1 MTVTYTSAADREV
14 LRTRQRARR
23 LGVSDLLL
31 VATSSVALFAI
42 SLAYIGR
49 VRVFEAAE
57 THHADVRI
65 VNLNTVSDAA
75 EIEPAVAAIFANTA
89 DRRFAARELLR
100 FVAADR
106 NAGRTQSNVGAITR
120 ATVRVAA
127 IDHEQRLEGLA
138 RRAQTAA
145 ETARIRGDN
154 LPETMPL
161 VTASDLAAVKPF
173 FVVRTRDAF
182 RDRLL
187 WCVVLYLL
195 GFQSIGLVW
204 RLRGTRGDRVLLA
217 AAHLLTAVGFAVLV
231 SRVDPLRDNLLF
243 VRYTEGVLV
252 GQLLIMALSLV
263 DFGTAAFLELS
274 YLPLIVALSL
284 SVLLI
289 LFGAGPGR
297 SGAKVNLGPVQ
308 PIEAIRLLLALFLAG
323 FFARRWELLRDLR
336 GRAIRTLTVPAWLD
350 VPRAEYVLPVLV
362 AVATALGFFF
372 LQKDLGPALLVS
384 CVFLAVYA
392 VARGRVGLAAAGFLL
407 LVAGFYAGY
416 RLNVSHTLVERVR
429 MWQSPWDNAV
439 AGGDQV
445 AQAIWAIATGGPL
458 GTGFGLGDSRY
469 LPAGHTDLVLAEV
482 GEELGAVGLIVVIF
496 AYGVVAW
503 RGFRAGQLAANDYA
517 FFLATA
523 LTLFL
528 IVPVLV
534 MAGGV
539 MGITP
544 LTGVVTPFL
553 SYGGSAMAANCA
565 ALGMLCSIRA
575 DRRPA
580 ADLTPFRAPMR
591 WLVTALAGCAAA
603 LVAVL
608 INFQVVH
615 ADEYIVK
622 PHLGVQA
629 DGGRRY
635 AYNPRVIDLVRQLPR
650 GTVYDRRGLP
660 LATEERGVIDAA
672 RQAYQRIGVSL
683 DRTCPSPSERCYPL
697 GGRAFHLLGDE
708 RTRVNWSAPNTSYVE
723 RDSESRLR
731 GFDDRATTTQT
742 SDLSGRPMWTI
753 RRDYRDLVPLL
764 RHRHEPGHPAVV
776 ALGGQAHDVR
786 LTIDAG
792 LQLRVSSIVASYAK
806 KSAGRAAAI
815 VLDPD
820 TGELLASASYP
831 WPDVGTP
838 GSDGDNAEAASAASE
853 SLLDRARYGL
863 YPPGSTFK
871 LVTAA
876 AALRQGVDPGMTT
889 FACTRLP
896 DGRAGARIKGWN
908 RPIRDDVLDTRPHGT
923 IDMHEGLV
931 HSCNAYFAQLAVTL
945 GPEPL
950 MGTAARL
957 GISLTPSKNPAQRVR
972 ETLPQIG
979 YGQADVVA
987 TPMRMAR
994 LAAAIAS
1001 DGLLRE
1007 TCQEQNAARSA
1018 EPDQFLDRNA
1028 SRVLAGYMRDVV
1040 LTGTGRS
1047 LKGHPWRIAGK
1058 TGTAELSGRASHAW
1072 FAGFAPYGTATRRIA
1087 FAIIIENAGYGGDS
1101 AAPVAG
1107 EIVTAAAQSGLVAM
1121 K

>member
-1 MTVTYTSAADREV
+1 
-14 LRTRQRARR
+14 
-23 LGVSDLLL
+23 
-31 VATSSVALFAI
+31 
-42 SLAYIGR
+42 
-49 VRVFEAAE
+49 
-57 THHADVRI
+57 
-65 VNLNTVSDAA
+65 
-75 EIEPAVAAIFANTA
+75 
-89 DRRFAARELLR
+89 
-100 FVAADR
+100 
-106 NAGRTQSNVGAITR
+106 
-120 ATVRVAA
+120 
-127 IDHEQRLEGLA
+127 
-138 RRAQTAA
+138 
-145 ETARIRGDN
+145 
-154 LPETMPL
+154 
-161 VTASDLAAVKPF
+161 
-173 FVVRTRDAF
+173 
-182 RDRLL
+182 
-187 WCVVLYLL
+187 
-195 GFQSIGLVW
+195 
-204 RLRGTRGDRVLLA
+204 
-217 AAHLLTAVGFAVLV
+217 
-231 SRVDPLRDNLLF
+231 
-243 VRYTEGVLV
+243 V
-252 GQLLIMALSLV
+252 GQLLIMALSLA
-263 DFGTAAFLELS
+263 DFGTATFLELS
-274 YLPLIVALSL
+274 YLPLIGALSL

-289 LFGAGPGR
+289 LFGTGPGR
-297 SGAKVNLGPVQ
+297 SSAKVNLGPVQ

-336 GRAIRTLTVPAWLD
+336 ARSIRTLTVPAWLD
-350 VPRAEYVLPVLV
+350 VPRGEYVLPVLI
-362 AVATALGFFF
+362 AIATALALFF
-372 LQKDLGPALLVS
+372 LQKDLGPALLLS
-384 CVFLAVYA
+384 CVFLAMYA
-392 VARGRVGLAAAGFLL
+392 VARGRIGLAAAGFVL

-416 RLNVSHTLVERVR
+416 RLNVSHTLAERVR

-458 GTGFGLGDSRY
+458 GTGLGLGDAHY
-469 LPAGHTDLVLAEV
+469 LPAGHTDLVLAAV
-482 GEELGAVGLIVVIF
+482 GEELGAVGLILVAF

-503 RGFRAGQLAANDYA
+503 RGIRVGQSASNDYG
-517 FFLATA
+517 FFLAIA

-534 MAGGV
+534 MAAGV

-580 ADLTPFRAPMR
+580 ADLTPFRAPIR
-591 WLVTALAGCAAA
+591 WLVTALAGSAVA

-608 INFQVVH
+608 INIQVVH
-615 ADEYIVK
+615 ADDYIVK

-635 AYNPRVIDLVRQLPR
+635 AYNPRVLDLVRQLPR

-660 LATEERGVIDAA
+660 LATEDRAVIDAA
-672 RQAYQRIGVSL
+672 RQAYQRLGVSL
-683 DRTCPSPSERCYPL
+683 DRTCAGLPERCYPL

-708 RTRVNWSAPNTSYVE
+708 RTRLNWSAPNTSYVD
-723 RDSESRLR
+723 RDSENRLR
-731 GFDDRATTTQT
+731 GFDDRATTMQT
-742 SDLSGRPMWTI
+742 SDSSGRPMWTV

-764 RHRHEPGHPAVV
+764 RHRYEPDHPAVV
-776 ALGGQAHDVR
+776 GLRRQANDVR
-786 LTIDAG
+786 LTLDAG
-792 LQLRVSSIVASYAK
+792 LQFRVTSIVASYAR
-806 KSAGRAAAI
+806 KSSGRAAAI

-831 WPDVGTP
+831 WPDVGT
-838 GSDGDNAEAASAASE
+838 SDGDADNGEASSD

-876 AALRQGVDPGMTT
+876 AALRQGVNRGTTT

-896 DGRAGARIKGWN
+896 DGRVGATIKGWN

-950 MGTAARL
+950 VNTAARL
-957 GISLTPSKNPAQRVR
+957 GISLTPQKSTAASAHRVR

-979 YGQADVVA
+979 YGQGDVVA

-994 LAAAIAS
+994 VAAAIAS
-1001 DGLLRE
+1001 DGVLRE
-1007 TCQEQNAARSA
+1007 THWEQTAAPSA
-1018 EPDQFLDRNA
+1018 EPDLFLNRNA
-1028 SRVLAGYMRDVV
+1028 SRVLASYMRDVV

-1058 TGTAELSGRASHAW
+1058 TGTAELAGRASHAW
-1072 FAGFAPYGTATRRIA
+1072 FVGFAPYGTAARRIA
-1087 FAIIIENAGYGGDS
+1087 FAIIIENAGYGGAS

-1107 EIVTAAAQSGLVAM
+1107 EIVTAAAQSGLVQ
-1121 K
+1121 

>member
-1 MTVTYTSAADREV
+1 VT
-14 LRTRQRARR
+14 
-23 LGVSDLLL
+23 DLLML
-31 VATSSVALFAI
+31 ATSSVALFAI

-57 THHADVRI
+57 RQHADVRI
-65 VNLNTVSDAA
+65 VNLNTLSDAA
-75 EIEPAVAAIFANTA
+75 EIEPAVAAIFTNTA
-89 DRRFAARELLR
+89 ERRFAARELLR
-100 FVAADR
+100 FVEGDR
-106 NAGRTQSNVGAITR
+106 NAGRAQSNVGAITR
-120 ATVRVAA
+120 ATVRVDA
-127 IDHEQRLEGLA
+127 IEREQRLEVLA
-138 RRAQTAA
+138 RRAQTAH
-145 ETARIRGDN
+145 ETARMRGDN
-154 LPETMPL
+154 LPRTVPL

-173 FVVRTRDAF
+173 FVVRTRAAF
-182 RDRLL
+182 RYRLL

-195 GFQSIGLVW
+195 GFQSIALVW

-263 DFGTAAFLELS
+263 DFGTATFLELS
-274 YLPLIVALSL
+274 YLPLIGALSL

-336 GRAIRTLTVPAWLD
+336 GSAIRTLTLPVWLD

-372 LQKDLGPALLVS
+372 LQKDLGPALLLS

-392 VARGRVGLAAAGFLL
+392 VARGRVGLAAAGFAL
-407 LVAGFYAGY
+407 LVAGFYVGY
-416 RLNVSHTLVERVR
+416 RLNISHTLVERVR

-445 AQAIWAIATGGPL
+445 AQAIWAIATGGPF
-458 GTGFGLGDSRY
+458 GTGFGLGDTRY

-482 GEELGAVGLIVVIF
+482 GEELGAVGLILVIF

-503 RGFRAGQLAANDYA
+503 RGFRAGQLAANDYG

-528 IVPVLV
+528 IVPVFV

-539 MGITP
+539 LGITP

-565 ALGMLCSIRA
+565 ALGMLCSIHA

-580 ADLTPFRAPMR
+580 ADLAPFRAPTR

-615 ADEYIVK
+615 ADEYTVK

-672 RQAYQRIGVSL
+672 RQAYQQLGVSL
-683 DRTCPSPSERCYPL
+683 DRMCRAPSERCYPL

-723 RDSESRLR
+723 RDSENRLR

-776 ALGGQAHDVR
+776 ALGRQARDVR

-792 LQLRVSSIVASYAK
+792 LQVRVASIVASYAK

-831 WPDVGTP
+831 WPDVGTS
-838 GSDGDNAEAASAASE
+838 GSDADNAEAAPD

-876 AALRQGVDPGMTT
+876 AALRQGVDPGTTT

-896 DGRAGARIKGWN
+896 DGRTGARIKGWN

-923 IDMHEGLV
+923 IDLHEGLV

-950 MGTAARL
+950 IGTAARL
-957 GISLTPSKNPAQRVR
+957 GISLTPSKRPAQRVR

-994 LAAAIAS
+994 VAAAIAS
-1001 DGLLRE
+1001 DGVLRE
-1007 TCQEQNAARSA
+1007 TCEEQTAARSA
-1018 EPDQFLDRNA
+1018 EPDRFLDRNA
-1028 SRVLAGYMRDVV
+1028 SHLLAGYMRDVV

-1047 LKGHPWRIAGK
+1047 LKDHPWRIAGK
-1058 TGTAELSGRASHAW
+1058 TGTAELSGRPSHAW
-1072 FAGFAPYGTATRRIA
+1072 FVGFAPFGTATRRIA
-1087 FAIIIENAGYGGDS
+1087 FAIIIENAGYGGAS

-1107 EIVTAAAQSGLVAM
+1107 EIVTAAAQSGLVQ
-1121 K
+1121 